1 MPPVLN
7 CPFQMCGAGG
17 GDGTGVGMRHGKWA
31 RGGRIAV
38 GCAVATTLAVAATG
52 CSSGGS
58 GKASAAAATT
68 ANDTSSSAP
77 TTPPPPT
84 NPPATTESAA
94 SPSASAPPAPPTS
107 VPSTSASLSQT
118 SGAYLKTLLPVS
130 GTEALLSLGPTLPPG
145 WTAATAREL
154 DSGPTPKPP
163 APSLIDGDDCGYLIK
178 QSPTLDLAEGLSV
191 ANASEGLTSTTTSA
205 SLIIYAYAPG
215 DAAKSLAQVRQNLA
229 STCNGFTAMLN
240 TGAVHVDV
248 AATPVSNLGDE
259 ALLVKTTPDG
269 PYADSENLLVRHG
282 NLTLSLFANN
292 ELAPLPDLSP
302 VAAALIAGM
311 G

>member
-1 MPPVLN
+1 M
-7 CPFQMCGAGG
+7 
-17 GDGTGVGMRHGKWA
+17 
-31 RGGRIAV
+31 
-38 GCAVATTLAVAATG
+38 GCTVATTLVVAVTA

-77 TTPPPPT
+77 TTPPASTNTPT
-84 NPPATTESAA
+84 NPPSTTESAA
-94 SPSASAPPAPPTS
+94 STSASVPTAPPTS

-163 APSLIDGDDCGYLIK
+163 APSLIDGDDCTYLVK

-259 ALLVKTTPDG
+259 ALLVKITPDG
-269 PYADSENLLVRHG
+269 PYVDAENLVVRHG
-282 NLTLSLFANN
+282 NVTLSLFANN

-302 VAAALIAGM
+302 VAAALIGGM

>member
-1 MPPVLN
+1 
-7 CPFQMCGAGG
+7 
-17 GDGTGVGMRHGKWA
+17 MRHGKWA
-31 RGGRIAV
+31 RGGRIAM
-38 GCAVATTLAVAATG
+38 GCTVATTLVVAVTA

-77 TTPPPPT
+77 TTPPASTNTPT
-84 NPPATTESAA
+84 NPPSTTESAA
-94 SPSASAPPAPPTS
+94 STSASVPTAPPTS

-163 APSLIDGDDCGYLIK
+163 APSLIDGDDCTYLVK

-259 ALLVKTTPDG
+259 ALLVKITPDG
-269 PYADSENLLVRHG
+269 PYVDAENLVVRHG
-282 NLTLSLFANN
+282 NVTLSLFANN

-302 VAAALIAGM
+302 VAAALIGGM

>member
-1 MPPVLN
+1 MPAVLN

-17 GDGTGVGMRHGKWA
+17 GDGTGAGMRHGKWA

-38 GCAVATTLAVAATG
+38 GCAVATTLAVAATA

-58 GKASAAAATT
+58 GKASAAAAST

-77 TTPPPPT
+77 TIAPTTPPAQT
-84 NPPATTESAA
+84 TTEAATESAA
-94 SPSASAPPAPPTS
+94 SPSAS

-118 SGAYLKTLLPVS
+118 SGTYLKTLLPVS

-163 APSLIDGDDCGYLIK
+163 APSLIDGDDCTYLVK
-178 QSPTLDLAEGLSV
+178 QSPTLDLAEGLNV
-191 ANASEGLTSTTTSA
+191 ANASEGLTSATTSA
-205 SLIIYAYAPG
+205 GLIIYAYAPG

-259 ALLVKTTPDG
+259 ALLVKITPDG
-269 PYADSENLLVRHG
+269 PYVDSENLLVRHG

-302 VAAALIAGM
+302 VAAALVAEM